1 MIHRT
6 LLVLTAITGMA
17 GSAGCLAVAA
27 GAVAGIGTYAYVK
40 GELKSTFE
48 AGIERTYAA
57 ARKAVDQLGFTVK
70 QEGKDA
76 LEGRIVAHQADG
88 TEVKI
93 NLTRKGENLT
103 EVGVRVGTFGN
114 ESHSRIIM
122 DKIKANL

>member
-1 MIHRT
+1 MIRRT

-40 GELKSTFE
+40 GELKGDFQ
-48 AGIERTYAA
+48 AGIDRTWGA

-76 LEGRIVAHQADG
+76 LEGRIVALEADG
-88 TEVKI
+88 TQVKI
-93 NLTRKGENLT
+93 NLTRKGESLT
-103 EVGVRVGTFGN
+103 GVGVRVGTFGD
-114 ESHSRIIM
+114 ESHSHVIM